1 MTLHLPINES
11 VAISVVKSPYNVDLT
26 AHLAECE
33 LNYVRLC
40 RLLARMDA
48 GDSREFAVGEGLEVR
63 LVVTERAP
71 YTSMLDIRQC
81 HLNFPQLDSQM
92 SVRVYHDAGVA
103 EVASFDGCHRV
114 LAKNEYPNQRMHQ
127 RDEKQQWNRF
137 LGEWLQHCL
146 TQGRSLSKTEELITP

>member
-1 MTLHLPINES
+1 MLIL
-11 VAISVVKSPYNVDLT
+11 VVKSPYNVDLS

-40 RLLARMDA
+40 RLLARMDE
-48 GDSREFAVGEGLEVR
+48 GDCREFAVGEGMEVSI
-63 LVVTERAP
+63 LVTERAP
-71 YTSMLDIRQC
+71 YTSMLDIQQS
-81 HLNFPQLDSQM
+81 HSKLAQLDNRM

-103 EVASFDGCHRV
+103 EVASFDGCYRV
-114 LAKNEYPNQRMHQ
+114 QAKNDYPNQKMHQ